1 MFVFVASDPAISRG
15 IVDPQTQEQSL
26 LMGHNL
32 VDPLCTQLPS
42 NWERDN
48 FVNSRND
55 SCTNIDGSNYCS
67 FVDVENLELCSGTIV
82 KGRLRENISFW
93 ESIGTNRWVLEIIRE
108 GYCLPFIDMPEQVVL
123 SNHRS
128 AFKSSKFVTQEIAKL
143 RLSGV
148 LVEVKAHELT
158 VCNPL
163 GVVFNNAQKPR
174 LILDLRYV
182 NKHLRSCKFQYED
195 IRTAANLFIKGDWF
209 FKFDYASGYHHIE
222 IFPEHTQ
229 FLGCSWEVNG
239 AQKFFKFTVLPF
251 GLSTGP
257 YVFSKVQRALVKHW
271 RGKGF
276 RVFYIP

>member
-1 MFVFVASDPAISRG
+1 
-15 IVDPQTQEQSL
+15 
-26 LMGHNL
+26 MGHNL
-32 VDPLCTQLPS
+32 VDPPCDQLPS

-67 FVDVENLELCSGTIV
+67 FVDIENLELCSGTIV

-163 GVVFNNAQKPR
+163 VVVFNNAQKPR

-195 IRTAANLFIKGDWF
+195 IRTAANLFIKGDLF

-222 IFPEHTQ
+222 ISLSIPN
-229 FLGCSWEVNG
+229 FLVAHGRLMG
-239 AQKFFKFTVLPF
+239 PKKVLNLQSSHLVCPLARMYF
-251 GLSTGP
+251 LKCRGL
-257 YVFSKVQRALVKHW
+257 
-271 RGKGF
+271 
-276 RVFYIP
+276 